1 MGLGIPR
8 DARLRYEEW
17 FKERGSRV
25 RGGAPPPSAFSVVAV
40 DALTF
45 YRMVAPTKATTTVDQ
60 LSFRLFSEIRR
71 LVQPGGEVY
80 VFFDTQANMP
90 EEREAVAY
98 ARNPPASDAALKK
111 ARNDPTDTRVLV
123 NGRLFEPHLVPM
135 TADELAG
142 LDCNR
147 AFLFPRAMNSRAGKE
162 RVWELLEARIAY
174 HFAQDLTEFPLRV
187 EIDGSGTG
195 NTAVTTV
202 VRSGGTGSETVVA
215 VTRGPRRI
223 AFGEADQ
230 KAAEAVCFR
239 ERALPGPAVVLTV
252 DTDMLAQMLCLAST
266 RPKHLRDTYIGF
278 FPHSSTKCREI
289 RYIDTIGLPVDG
301 SGTSIALLMALGGT
315 DYSVSLAG
323 VGLSPAVAIDRGIER
338 LRPTLRVSPD
348 NLFAAVDAEAVISTL
363 RQAATGKNPR
373 DVFSFD
379 REHGCFISK
388 QAAAMAAARIGY
400 DGPVKKRKRL
410 LEDFHADLRPI
421 LWLLSYWS
429 LVGMHKTPA
438 CPGPIADV
446 GQLFACD
453 VPITQFLRPGPPHRV
468 FSLTIE

>member
-8 DARLRYEEW
+8 DVRLRYEEW
-17 FKERGSRV
+17 FNVRSSRL
-25 RGGAPPPSAFSVVAV
+25 RGGASPPAAFSVVAV

-45 YRMVAPTKATTTVDQ
+45 YRMVAPTKTTTTVDQ

-71 LVQPGGEVY
+71 LVRPGGEAY
-80 VFFDTQANMP
+80 IFFDTQENMP
-90 EEREAVAY
+90 AQREAVAY
-98 ARNPPASDAALKK
+98 ARNPPASAEQLKK
-111 ARNDPTDTRVLV
+111 ARSDPTDTRVEV
-123 NGRLFEPHLVPM
+123 NGRLFKRGLEPL
-135 TADELAG
+135 TAAELAA
-142 LDCNR
+142 LDCNVP
-147 AFLFPRAMNSRAGKE
+147 FLFPRAMNSRAGKE
-162 RVWELLEARIAY
+162 RVWALLEDRIAY
-174 HFAQDLTEFPLRV
+174 HFAQDLADFPLRI
-187 EIDGSGTG
+187 EIDGCATG
-195 NTAVTTV
+195 DHAVTTV
-202 VRSGGTGSETVVA
+202 VRSGGAGAEAIVA

-266 RPKHLRDTYIGF
+266 RPEHLRDTYIGF
-278 FPHSSTKCREI
+278 FPHSTIKCRDI

-301 SGTSIALLMALGGT
+301 SGSSIALLLVLGGS
-315 DYSVSLAG
+315 DYSASLAG
-323 VGLSPAVAIDRGIER
+323 VGLSPAVAIERGIER
-338 LRPTLRVSPD
+338 LRPALSVSAD
-348 NLFAAVDAEAVISTL
+348 NLFATVDAEAVVATI

-388 QAAAMAAARIGY
+388 QAAAAEAARIGY
-400 DGPVKKRKRL
+400 DGPVRKRKRL
-410 LEDFHADLRPI
+410 LEDFHADLCPV

-429 LVGMHKTPA
+429 LVGIKKIPA
-438 CPGPIADV
+438 CPGLIDNF

-453 VPITQFLRPGPPHRV
+453 APMAQFLRPGPV
-468 FSLTIE
+468 NGAFNLTIE